1 MVNNCI
7 ATRSSKMFR
16 HASKYLP
23 KVTTAVLL
31 GGVGSAAYVYHHN
44 SATATHN
51 LLPSFSS
58 LLAFCEPSV
67 TATATAT
74 ATATEAKI
82 EKIHTIEHILE
93 QYRPDSSQYERV
105 DHVIFEEDDLYK
117 TWREQHALYTSLHGE
132 SRIEAYE
139 IYRSKTSEEI
149 YCVIKF
155 GDKINGWP
163 NIVHGGI
170 TALILDNT
178 YGWLFTTFKK
188 PKAVTANLSINYR

>member
-1 MVNNCI
+1 MLFRQASRYAAS
-7 ATRSSKMFR
+7 ATM
-16 HASKYLP
+16 
-23 KVTTAVLL
+23 
-31 GGVGSAAYVYHHN
+31 VGSGLVYLN
-44 SATATHN
+44 QQKAR
-51 LLPSFSS
+51 
-58 LLAFCEPSV
+58 CEPVNGTPAAAVSS
-67 TATATAT
+67 T
-74 ATATEAKI
+74 KI
-82 EKIHTIEHILE
+82 EKIHNIEHILD
-93 QYRPDSSQYERV
+93 QYRPDLTQYERV

-139 IYRSKTSEEI
+139 IYRSKNSEEI
-149 YCVIKF
+149 YCVLKF

-188 PKAVTANLSINYR
+188 PKAVTANLSVDYRSVDHSLSPPPDDLI